1 MTQNH
6 FCRTLRQFK
15 PLLTIFAIAVFL
27 CAWSG
32 AVRAQTTPPANAVI
46 GNQATATYTDG
57 SNVTRTATSN
67 TVQTTVQQVA
77 AIDLTANNSKVAAP
91 GSPIYF
97 PHTVI
102 NNGNGTDTIALT
114 VADQGGDNFNIA
126 PVIYADADGNGVPDN
141 NTPIS
146 TTGPLAAGASFKFV
160 VAGVVPPTATSNQ
173 TANILVTATS
183 GFDNTVTDTNTDTV
197 TVSVNAV
204 INVVKSIDVSSGASP
219 SGPRTYTLTY
229 TNTGNNTAT
238 ALQLTD
244 AIPAGMTYVAGS
256 GRWSVSGATPLTD
269 PAGGDPAGINY
280 SFAANTVT
288 AVIATIAPGETGR
301 LTFQVN
307 INSGVAPST
316 IPNTATFSYDDDNN
330 NATANRTG
338 TSNTV
343 IFTVVQNAG
352 VTFDGQTVASAPQG
366 GVVTF
371 NNLLTNTGNGTDTFD
386 ITLDTVA
393 STFPAGSS
401 YKLYQSDGVT
411 PLLDSTGNGIPDTGP
426 VSSVAPNNTY
436 NVVLK
441 VTLPGPATGGPF
453 SINKIATSRNNPS
466 VSDPATDTLT
476 AITASSVDIQNAAGA
491 GAGAGPE
498 ATPVTTVTGN
508 PGATVSIPL
517 VVVNTGPVPD
527 NYNLQISNTAV
538 FTPPVALP
546 AGFTV
551 TFINNATGATV
562 TNTGNIAPG
571 GSVALTARV
580 TIPANASPGNVEAF
594 FRAISPTTGA
604 ADIIHDRI
612 TVNPVNGI
620 SVEPNNTGQVFQGS
634 AITYQHTVSN
644 TGNTTLTNVALTLT
658 NTQPGF
664 TSVIY
669 QDTNNN
675 GILDPAEAATPLT
688 TIPSLAPGASIP
700 IFVKVFS
707 PAGAANGTVNVTT
720 VTGTSGV
727 STDNA
732 TDTTTVVSGDLK
744 VDKFQSV
751 NGGAFTQARQTA
763 LPGSTVRYRIVVT
776 NTGSA
781 PVTNVVVNDATPS
794 FTVYNNGDG
803 TNSITGVAG
812 FSVNGG
818 AFTAATGANG
828 ATPGNGT
835 AGSLT
840 FNIGTLNPG
849 QSAVITFGVTIN
861 G

>member
-1 MTQNH
+1 MTQSN
-6 FCRTLRQFK
+6 FCRTLRQFR

-27 CAWSG
+27 LAG
-32 AVRAQTTPPANAVI
+32 FATVQAQTTPPANAVI

-77 AIDLTANNSKVAAP
+77 AINLTADNSKIAAP

-97 PHTVI
+97 PHTAV
-102 NNGNGTDTIALT
+102 NNGNGPDTIGLT
-114 VADQGGDNFNIA
+114 VVDQAGDNFNIA

-141 NTPIS
+141 NTPITS
-146 TTGPLAAGASFKFV
+146 TGPLAAGTSFKFV
-160 VAGVVPPTATSNQ
+160 VAGVVPPTATAGQ
-173 TANILVTATS
+173 TANVLVTATS
-183 GFDNTVTDTNTDTV
+183 GFDNTITVTNTDTV

-204 INVVKSIDVSSGASP
+204 INVVKSIDVGQGASP

-229 TNTGNNTAT
+229 TNTGNQAAT

-256 GRWSVSGATPLTD
+256 GRWSGSGATPLTD

-280 SFAANTVT
+280 SFAGGAVT
-288 AVIATIAPGETGR
+288 AVIATVPAGATGR
-301 LTFQVN
+301 VTFQVN
-307 INSGVAPST
+307 VNAGVPPST
-316 IPNTATFSYDDDNN
+316 IPNTATFTYDDDNN
-330 NATANRTG
+330 GATPNKTG

-343 IFTVVQNAG
+343 IFTIVQNAG
-352 VTFDGQTVASAPQG
+352 VTFDGQTINNAPQG

-371 NNLLTNTGNGTDTFD
+371 TNTLTNTGNGTDTFD
-386 ITLDTVA
+386 ITLNTAA

-401 YKLYQSDGVT
+401 YKLYQSDGST
-411 PLLDSTGNGIPDTGP
+411 PLIDTSGNGIPDTGP
-426 VSSVAPNNTY
+426 VSAIAPNNTY
-436 NVVLK
+436 TVVLQ

-453 SINKIATSRNNPS
+453 SIDKIATSRNNPA

-476 AITASSVDIQNAAGA
+476 AINGADVDIQNAAGA
-491 GAGAGPE
+491 GAGDGPE
-498 ATPVTTVTGN
+498 AAPVTTVTGN
-508 PGATVSIPL
+508 PGAVVTIPV

-527 NYNLQISNTAV
+527 NYNLQVSNTAV
-538 FTPPVALP
+538 FAPPAGLP
-546 AGFTV
+546 AGFSV
-551 TFINNATGATV
+551 VFVNAAGAVV
-562 TNTGNIAPG
+562 TNTGNLAPG
-571 GSVALTARV
+571 AAANLTARI
-580 TIPANASPGNVEAF
+580 TIPANASPGDVELF
-594 FRAISPTTGA
+594 FRAVSPTTGTD
-604 ADIIHDRI
+604 DIIHDRV

-644 TGNTTLTNVALTLT
+644 TGNTTLTNVALTGV

-675 GILDPAEAATPLT
+675 GILDPAEAAAPLT
-688 TIPSLAPGASIP
+688 TIPTLAPGQSIP
-700 IFVKVFS
+700 IFVKVFAPS
-707 PAGAANGTVNVTT
+707 GAANGTVNVTT
-720 VTGTSGV
+720 ITGTDGV
-727 STDNA
+727 STDTA

-751 NGGAFTQARQTA
+751 NGGPFTQTRQTA

-794 FTVYNNGDG
+794 FTTYSIGDG
-803 TNSITGVAG
+803 TASATGVGG
-812 FSVNGG
+812 FTVNGG
-818 AFTAATGANG
+818 AFTAAAAPNG
-828 ATPGNGT
+828 ATPANGA

-849 QSAVITFGVTIN
+849 ETATITFGVTIN

>member
-1 MTQNH
+1 MTQSN
-6 FCRTLRQFK
+6 FCRILQQFK
-15 PLLTIFAIAVFL
+15 PLLTIFAVAVFL
-27 CAWSG
+27 CAFSG
-32 AVRAQTTPPANAVI
+32 AVRAQTPPPANSVI

-77 AIDLTANNSKVAAP
+77 AISLTANNSKIAAP

-97 PHTVI
+97 PHTVV
-102 NNGNGTDTIALT
+102 NNGNGTDTIGLT
-114 VADQGGDNFNIA
+114 VVDQGGDNFDIV
-126 PVIYADADGNGVPDN
+126 PVMYADADGNGVPDN
-141 NTPIS
+141 NTPITS
-146 TTGPLAAGASFKFV
+146 TGPLAAGANFKFV
-160 VAGVVPPTATSNQ
+160 VAGVVPPTATAGQ
-173 TANILVTATS
+173 TANVLVRATS
-183 GFDNTVTDTNTDTV
+183 GFDNTVTVTNTDTV

-204 INVVKSIDVSSGASP
+204 INVVKSIDVGQGASP

-229 TNTGNNTAT
+229 TNTGNQAAT

-244 AIPAGMTYVAGS
+244 IVPTGMTYVAGS
-256 GRWSVSGATPLTD
+256 GRWSASGATPLTD

-280 SFAANTVT
+280 SFAAGTVT
-288 AVIATIAPGETGR
+288 AVVATVPAGATGR
-301 LTFQVN
+301 VTFQVN
-307 INSGVAPST
+307 VNANVPPST
-316 IPNTATFSYDDDNN
+316 IPNTANFSYDDDNN
-330 NATANRTG
+330 GATPNKNG

-343 IFTVVQNAG
+343 IFTITQNAG
-352 VTFDGQTVASAPQG
+352 VTFDGQTVATVPQG

-371 NNLLTNTGNGTDTFD
+371 SNLLTNTGNGTDTFD
-386 ITLDTVA
+386 ITLNTAA

-411 PLLDSTGNGIPDTGP
+411 PLLDSNGNGIPDTGP
-426 VSSVAPNNTY
+426 VLAGGTY
-436 NVVLK
+436 NVVLQ

-453 SINKIATSRNNPS
+453 SINKIATSTNNPS

-476 AITASSVDIQNAAGA
+476 AITAASVDIRNAAGA
-491 GAGAGPE
+491 GTGAGPE
-498 ATPVTTVTGN
+498 AAPVTTVTGN
-508 PGATVSIPL
+508 PGATVTIPV

-527 NYNLQISNTAV
+527 NYNLQVSNTAV
-538 FTPPVALP
+538 FSPPVGLP

-551 TFINNATGATV
+551 VFVDSTGAVV
-562 TNTGNIAPG
+562 TNTGTLAPG
-571 GSVALTARV
+571 ASANLTARI
-580 TIPANASPGNVEAF
+580 TIPANASPGNVELF
-594 FRAISPTTGA
+594 FRSISPTTGS
-604 ADIIHDRI
+604 ADIIHDRV

-634 AITYQHTVSN
+634 AITYQHTVTN
-644 TGNTTLTNVALTLT
+644 TGNTTLTNVALTGI

-675 GILDPAEAATPLT
+675 GILDPAEAAIPLT
-688 TIPSLAPGASIP
+688 TIPSLAPGVSIP
-700 IFVKVFS
+700 IFVRVFA
-707 PAGAANGTVNVTT
+707 PAGASDGSVNVTT
-720 VTGTSGV
+720 ITGTDGV
-727 STDNA
+727 STDTA

-751 NGGAFTQARQTA
+751 NGGPFTQARQTA
-763 LPGSTVRYRIVVT
+763 LPGSIVRYRIVVT

-781 PVTNVVVNDATPS
+781 PVTNVVVNDATPT
-794 FTVYNNGDG
+794 FTTYNIGDG
-803 TNSITGVAG
+803 TNTITGVGG

-828 ATPGNGT
+828 ATPANNA
-835 AGSLT
+835 AGSLR